1 MKNIMNQYDTWNN
14 QAIADAID
22 LFQGMI
28 EKGYFGTDAEK
39 RSNDEAKANFINGK
53 CAFYQNGTWNTGDI
67 SKSEYNIKVGE
78 FPVIDPEYSQLG
90 ELLGG
95 PSEVLSVAETSR
107 YAGKSAEIAV
117 ELSRMVSNYLYID
130 GAGLSAWRVYKD
142 DSGKDTLTK
151 EALDMGLN
159 AKSFLLFGDTIMYPE
174 ELDYYMYYM
183 NSIFDRSVTGKNFI
197 TEMSDN
203 LR

>member
-1 MKNIMNQYDTWNN
+1 
-14 QAIADAID
+14 
-22 LFQGMI
+22 
-28 EKGYFGTDAEK
+28 
-39 RSNDEAKANFINGK
+39 
-53 CAFYQNGTWNTGDI
+53 
-67 SKSEYNIKVGE
+67 
-78 FPVIDPEYSQLG
+78 
-90 ELLGG
+90 
-95 PSEVLSVAETSR
+95 
-107 YAGKSAEIAV
+107 
-117 ELSRMVSNYLYID
+117 MVSNYLYID